1 MRFQADAVRN
11 YGRLQGA
18 KENNMNEDYPTKT
31 TDEERT
37 NRPDLGAAA
46 PLDEQ
51 PRPVPTNTFGV
62 YAQPQGVSMIS
73 SKAVPFIITAF
84 VIIGIV
90 ILVVWLW

>member
-1 MRFQADAVRN
+1 
-11 YGRLQGA
+11 
-18 KENNMNEDYPTKT
+18 MNEDYPTKT
-31 TDEERT
+31 TDEELT
-37 NRPDLGAAA
+37 NRPDFLGASA

-62 YAQPQGVSMIS
+62 YARPQGVSMTS

-90 ILVVWLW
+90 ILVVWLF